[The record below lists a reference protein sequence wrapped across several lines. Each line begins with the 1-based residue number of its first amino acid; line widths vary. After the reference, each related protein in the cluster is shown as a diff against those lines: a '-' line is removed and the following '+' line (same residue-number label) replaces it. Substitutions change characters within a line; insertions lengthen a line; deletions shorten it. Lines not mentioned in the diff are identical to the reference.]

1 MRAMHKMVPA
11 LVMVGLV
18 GTVSWHFGA
27 QPVLL
32 QQDAM
37 DGMAVGSGVRFSL
50 SLNGLTFST
59 HLSALALT
67 ESSLMFFLSHIS
79 SLPLSLDGFMFCT
92 HLCAFSSH

>member
-1 MRAMHKMVPA
+1 MRAVHKMVPA

-37 DGMAVGSGVRFSL
+37 DGMAIGSGVRFSL
-50 SLNGLTFST
+50 SLIGLTVST

-67 ESSLMFFLSHIS
+67 ELFLVFLS
-79 SLPLSLDGFMFCT
+79 LTFCLFLSL
-92 HLCAFSSH
+92 